1 VSDALVHHAW
11 FMIKLIALPVVAAL
25 ATIAPAQAQL
35 AFPFADAQSVKTA
48 HAFPALVTRLEAAI
62 TAHGMGLVAR
72 ASASVGAAGRG
83 VVIPGNAVLMVF
95 RNDFAVRMLAASV
108 PAGLEAPIRF
118 YVTENADKTASLSW
132 RPPSAVFAPY
142 RNADIDALA
151 RELDP
156 IFAAIARDAA
166 GS

>member
-1 VSDALVHHAW
+1 MHHTSGV
-11 FMIKLIALPVVAAL
+11 IKLVAVPAIVCL
-25 ATIAPAQAQL
+25 AAVAPAHAQL
-35 AFPFADAQSVKTA
+35 AFPFADAQSIRSE
-48 HAFPALVTRLEAAI
+48 HAFAILVTRLEAAI
-62 TAHGMGLVAR
+62 TRHGMALVAR

-83 VVIPGNAVLMVF
+83 ITIPGNAVLMVF
-95 RNDFAVRMLAASV
+95 RNDFAVRMVAASV

-118 YVTENADKTASLSW
+118 YVTENADKSATLSW
-132 RPPSAVFAPY
+132 RPPSTVFAPY

>member
-1 VSDALVHHAW
+1 MVHDTSN
-11 FMIKLIALPVVAAL
+11 MIKHLAMLPVAAL

-35 AFPFADAQSVKTA
+35 ALPFADAQSIKTT
-48 HAFPALVTRLEAAI
+48 HAFPVLVTRLEAAI
-62 TAHGMGLVAR
+62 TTHGMGLVAR

-118 YVTENADKTASLSW
+118 YVTENADKTATLSW

-156 IFAAIARDAA
+156 IFAAIARDATA
-166 GS
+166 N